1 MPLHKKSRFYFSHF
15 RALLGLSVLGVLFF
29 GYVHPHTYTIAPSTE
44 KEFGTDSIT
53 ILKALD
59 WLGVFV
65 SFCVGIAA
73 HWLHRRL
80 DRKDWEVANDHTPE
94 S

>member
-1 MPLHKKSRFYFSHF
+1 MSPHKKSRFYFSHF
-15 RALLGLSVLGVLFF
+15 RALLTFSVLGVLFF
-29 GYVHPHTYTIAPSTE
+29 GYIHPHTYTIVPSTE
-44 KEFGTDSIT
+44 KEFDRDSLT

-59 WLGVFV
+59 WLGVFI

-80 DRKDWEVANDHTPE
+80 DQKDCADSNEQTPG
-94 S
+94 